1 MVIGL
6 ALVGLNQT
14 STLNLAVAGSAQS
27 TDLTACIGNKAMLH
41 VSLLNL
47 LFSLIQQKSDLL
59 DQCSWQIALPERP
72 LHTGL
77 VLPEWLCSVA

>member
-6 ALVGLNQT
+6 AFVGLNQT

-41 VSLLNL
+41 VSLLN
-47 LFSLIQQKSDLL
+47 
-59 DQCSWQIALPERP
+59 
-72 LHTGL
+72 
-77 VLPEWLCSVA
+77 

>member
-59 DQCSWQIALPERP
+59 DQCSWQIALPDRP

>member
-47 LFSLIQQKSDLL
+47 LFSLIQQKKLL
-59 DQCSWQIALPERP
+59 VPVQ
-72 LHTGL
+72 T
-77 VLPEWLCSVA
+77 

>member
-27 TDLTACIGNKAMLH
+27 TDLPACIGNKARLH

-59 DQCSWQIALPERP
+59 DQ
-72 LHTGL
+72 
-77 VLPEWLCSVA
+77 

>member
-6 ALVGLNQT
+6 ASVGLNQT

-27 TDLTACIGNKAMLH
+27 TDLTACIGNKATLH

-59 DQCSWQIALPERP
+59 DQ
-72 LHTGL
+72 
-77 VLPEWLCSVA
+77 